1 MNLCLLSSAVCVAL
15 FYDDDDDGYATHR
28 QQFNGI
34 IQWATY
40 CTRYTRMSYV
50 THTHTSAVNRP
61 IRTKTNQT
69 HWKVCRTKIYCVNW
83 NCIHICTCAIH
94 ILYVV
99 QKATIHHNGHIVRT
113 ETHWCVMAKTPNE
126 VDCWT
131 ICLSFPLLLSFV
143 GCYRLLL
150 CIFICAWIITM
161 PKKRQMRP
169 RSFGFITY
177 FHVVCVLL
185 WAFYVLS
192 VSLHCV
198 NVCRFSFA
206 TIYPP
211 NSYSTVVFVL
221 LFLSRR
227 ASTLTLFT
235 NESIVDTVD
244 T

>member
-1 MNLCLLSSAVCVAL
+1 MWTDKSWRGTRKKLIFSLLILLSRYNCTIYESMSFVFGSMSSSV
-15 FYDDDDDGYATHR
+15 FYDDDDDGYATHH

-50 THTHTSAVNRP
+50 THTHTSAVNRT

-83 NCIHICTCAIH
+83 NCIHICIYVLVAIH
-94 ILYVV
+94 ILYVI

-150 CIFICAWIITM
+150 CIFICA
-161 PKKRQMRP
+161 RE
-169 RSFGFITY
+169 
-177 FHVVCVLL
+177 L
-185 WAFYVLS
+185 
-192 VSLHCV
+192 
-198 NVCRFSFA
+198 
-206 TIYPP
+206 
-211 NSYSTVVFVL
+211 
-221 LFLSRR
+221 
-227 ASTLTLFT
+227 
-235 NESIVDTVD
+235 
-244 T
+244 